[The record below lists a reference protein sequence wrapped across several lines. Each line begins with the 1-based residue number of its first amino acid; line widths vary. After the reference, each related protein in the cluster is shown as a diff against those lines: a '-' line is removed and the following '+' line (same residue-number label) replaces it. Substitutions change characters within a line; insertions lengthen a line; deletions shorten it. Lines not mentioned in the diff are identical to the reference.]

1 MSFVVVVQCRH
12 PTRLVM
18 ITICHSSKY
27 YKKHRIVTL
36 PQRTVRAIQDR
47 EGGGGGELF
56 DSKGFLQFIPN
67 GSMLFP
73 HTTYNTVSKYL
84 DRRRHS
90 FIHSFAV
97 ISSSIIGA
105 RNHEHGTGVLDFG
118 YLLLFVSPPFTGAN
132 IYFSVVI
139 FRFDT
144 IRHKN

>member
-1 MSFVVVVQCRH
+1 MPSFYSFGNDNNLPLIQVLQEASNCN
-12 PTRLVM
+12 
-18 ITICHSSKY
+18 
-27 YKKHRIVTL
+27 VT
-36 PQRTVRAIQDR
+36 TAYSACNT
-47 EGGGGGELF
+47 GSGGGELF